1 MSNRSKPHSY
11 SITSSARA
19 SSVSGTF
26 EAERALG
33 RGAPVIEIFPT
44 VVLFDI
50 CNNVTQTGPG
60 PFTGG
65 KTSLGDRP
73 PPDPGRNA
81 MGLLNIRGDMPVA
94 QPFYGRLQRS
104 SQLPAVLL
112 GHQHGQGIAPRSFQA
127 TTETRR
133 APPPITRLQR

>member
-65 KTSLGDRP
+65 KTSLGDRS

-81 MGLLNIRGDMPVA
+81 MGPAAHYLISVA
-94 QPFYGRLQRS
+94 ICPSRS
-104 SQLPAVLL
+104 PSMDACN
-112 GHQHGQGIAPRSFQA
+112 ARRS
-127 TTETRR
+127 
-133 APPPITRLQR
+133 